1 VASLR
6 LLRDV
11 TEGVARERLRIAKRG
26 IVVEAI
32 RIARLLCNIDERQGD

>member
-1 VASLR
+1 MASLR

-11 TEGVARERLRIAKRG
+11 TEGVARERLRIAKCG
-26 IVVEAI
+26 IVAEAI